1 MFLARSEYAL
11 DRRHVLRLFLVE
23 IGRTDVNPVQAGRA
37 GDLVDLLDP
46 LAGLDHDE
54 AQDAVPHDGD
64 ITAVHDHGGPHRA
77 EGAVATWGV
86 AARRHRGGGF
96 RAIAHHRHDD
106 ALHPRVEHLADDP
119 GLVHRHTRH
128 RNGATPAFDG
138 AQHFDHFT
146 VVHQPVLLIDTDVI
160 DAADAHQLGG
170 EGVR

>member
-1 MFLARSEYAL
+1 MAATSFPTAAGSSDESFVKVTKRKPRSACLRAALTSRYDAMFLARGEYAL

-23 IGRTDVNPVQAGRA
+23 IGLQSEPEREIGRTDVNPVQPGRA

-64 ITAVHDHGGPHRA
+64 IAAVHDHGGPDRA

-96 RAIAHHRHDD
+96 
-106 ALHPRVEHLADDP
+106 
-119 GLVHRHTRH
+119 
-128 RNGATPAFDG
+128 
-138 AQHFDHFT
+138 
-146 VVHQPVLLIDTDVI
+146 
-160 DAADAHQLGG
+160 
-170 EGVR
+170 